1 MKFNKLARCQLLY
14 QSNAMLIV
22 VCDNFVNLEEMLPGF
37 LKGCSIAQPDGP
49 GDDEI
54 NGGGREKVKIDKNPM
69 PDLSP

>member
-1 MKFNKLARCQLLY
+1 
-14 QSNAMLIV
+14 MLIV